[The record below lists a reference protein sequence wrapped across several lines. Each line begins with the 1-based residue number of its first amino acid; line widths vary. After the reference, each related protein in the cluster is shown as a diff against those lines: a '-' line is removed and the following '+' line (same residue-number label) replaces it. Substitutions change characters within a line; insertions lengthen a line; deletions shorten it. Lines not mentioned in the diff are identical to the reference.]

1 MARPLSALRARP
13 QETAASLMTDGD
25 IYGLRCARGTRL
37 PSPRATPG
45 AVLDLWPPSPRGTPG
60 AVLDLWLAPIPALAR
75 AGWPVEHARMFVL
88 ADDTAHVIDMHPGP
102 RRYLHRNPFPLVTL
116 CLQYPRDDNALR
128 WIPED
133 GLEPLITAVHRHLM
147 YEEAWR
153 RSGAW
158 PAEDAPHGDRKAP
171 HRLRTPA
178 AREATRDWART

>member
-1 MARPLSALRARP
+1 
-13 QETAASLMTDGD
+13 MTDGG
-25 IYGLRCARGTRL
+25 IYGLRWARGTRL
-37 PSPRATPG
+37 SSPKDTPG
-45 AVLDLWPPSPRGTPG
+45 AVLE
-60 AVLDLWLAPIPALAR
+60 LWLAPIPALAR
-75 AGWPVEHARMFVL
+75 AGWPLEHARLFVL
-88 ADDTAHVIDMHPGP
+88 ADDTAHAIDMHPGP
-102 RRYLHRNPFPLVTL
+102 RRYLHRNPFPLMTL

-153 RSGAW
+153 RNGAW

-178 AREATRDWART
+178 IWQATRDWART